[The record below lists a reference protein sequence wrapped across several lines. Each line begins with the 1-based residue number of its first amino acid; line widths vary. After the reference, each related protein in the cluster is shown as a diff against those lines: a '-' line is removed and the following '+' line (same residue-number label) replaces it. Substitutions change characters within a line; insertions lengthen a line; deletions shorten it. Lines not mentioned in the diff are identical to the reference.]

1 MQEGKTVTLTR
12 SSRIIG
18 GEARSLPSLEI
29 VLDSSSTTAQALLPG
44 ESESTKGTG
53 ANAPTP
59 TTILKELRLA
69 ELIMKGLGVGAST
82 TSGGS
87 ATTAA
92 GAERNESTK
101 YVNNTSNSSD
111 RTIDNKE
118 EVAMIGR
125 GKRMK
130 ITRWGVGL
138 AAFSIM
144 MGIWTGIGLR

>member
-1 MQEGKTVTLTR
+1 MQKGKTGTLTR

-18 GEARSLPSLEI
+18 GEARPLPSLEI
-29 VLDSSSTTAQALLPG
+29 VLDSSSTTAQLPG

-69 ELIMKGLGVGAST
+69 ELIMKGFGVGAST

-125 GKRMK
+125 GERME
-130 ITRWGVGL
+130 ITGLGVGL